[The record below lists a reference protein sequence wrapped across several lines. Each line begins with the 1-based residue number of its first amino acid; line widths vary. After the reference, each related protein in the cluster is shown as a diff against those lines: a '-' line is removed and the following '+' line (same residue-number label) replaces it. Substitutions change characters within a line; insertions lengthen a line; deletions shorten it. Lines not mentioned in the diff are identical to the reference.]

1 MFNITNIARDI
12 LYFAP
17 IFVFETTYTGIYD
30 KMRKQTG
37 VHYERLNSII
47 FILCYLSANVRINF
61 RLQNIWGGNLVCS
74 YVWLLQ

>member
-12 LYFAP
+12 LYIAP

-30 KMRKQTG
+30 KMRKQKS
-37 VHYERLNSII
+37 VHNERLNLLF

-61 RLQNIWGGNLVCS
+61 RLQNF
-74 YVWLLQ
+74 